1 MFKNFYEVLY
11 LYYLSQLLTRNVLT
25 YNKVNVLYQY
35 SPLNDFTFEN

>member
-25 YNKVNVLYQY
+25 YNKVNVLYE
-35 SPLNDFTFEN
+35 PLTNFTFVN